1 MNGYVVLKN
10 HNILQREIVGCY
22 ERGEKVKTIKWG
34 HRGKHLSWSDF
45 KEEAQRLKSVLT
57 SRLY

>member
-1 MNGYVVLKN
+1 M
-10 HNILQREIVGCY
+10 REGK
-22 ERGEKVKTIKWG
+22 KVKTIKWG